1 MTQAF
6 SRLLA
11 RQRPLLALAVV
22 AALFA
27 AAVAALAPAGAQT
40 PANPQGS
47 QQTITW
53 SIGLALKDENGD
65 GIFEKGDAP
74 ELQVTFSAAITPDA
88 SDQASG
94 GIKNAM
100 ITTGSTP
107 LTLHETNTSLTISGG
122 QGIEFQLGPNS
133 QIDRLRGDHINE
145 QGGKEAPFACTS
157 TAGASSSGSSPAT
170 ATCSIDTGIMVSIP
184 QTVADATYIIR
195 GRVNF
200 SSGSLVVN
208 YEQADGTDD
217 ANGNP
222 NRSMASAAFP
232 GTADVAD
239 RTFSSTDPAELNNA
253 SASVNLPIGPVA
265 AVSSV
270 AFAPASKCADAGDPP
285 ETGLDTRRLS
295 GTVDDPGGIG
305 SGTGAGTTA
314 CKTTLRTAG
323 GNHSHFELKIRN
335 SANRG
340 VVPGQVI
347 AVLGTLVRETGGSA
361 TFAACGGEAA
371 DSASCTPD
379 LDSNTKTASSFF
391 TVKAP
396 STPGT
401 ATLRV
406 QVVPRAGETVTRE
419 IPLIFTGPATSIEL
433 SDVPSTILNRNV
445 DAADADVTDRA
456 KGTDSIVLAITPKD
470 ADDNTVA
477 QPGGYTYE
485 LTGPDSRR
493 VVLSGSAKI
502 AVEPGPTPSTSD
514 PSTKTSVNQVL
525 IDVTSAATAAAPLM
539 TGEYTLK
546 VSRTARN
553 LSATTT
559 FRVVGPA
566 GNLALSLGDE
576 CTNGRASLA
585 EVGCTFDITATI
597 TDADGNNVADGTDV
611 ALSATN
617 TDGTNAQNLILSGS
631 GSDSTRTTLKTKAGA
646 ATGMATVVGNGEV
659 LIVATAS
666 GGTVSDSQIADTT
679 AAASGAGAESN
690 VLACLSKV
698 EVGEYSTYICDATL
712 TADALFSVLRNRG
725 ADAIYLR
732 SVGSWVRYA
741 TNAAGAPLPG
751 SADNFTAVKYD
762 TLFIGG

>member
-40 PANPQGS
+40 TPDPQGS

-53 SIGLALKDENGD
+53 SIGLALKDVTVPPD

-74 ELQVTFSAAITPDA
+74 ELQVVFSAAITPDA
-88 SDQASG
+88 SDQANAD
-94 GIKNAM
+94 GISKAM
-100 ITTGSTP
+100 IEGSS
-107 LTLHETNTSLTISGG
+107 LMFADATSLTISGG

-133 QIDRLRGDHINE
+133 QIDRLRGSSINT
-145 QGGKEAPFACTS
+145 QGTTTAPFSCTTPGS
-157 TAGASSSGSSPAT
+157 GASSSGSSPAT
-170 ATCSIDTGIMVSIP
+170 ATCTIDTGIMVSIP
-184 QTVADATYIIR
+184 QTVADATYTIR
-195 GRVNF
+195 GRVEF
-200 SSGSLVVN
+200 SAGSLVVD
-208 YEQADGTDD
+208 YEQADGDGT
-217 ANGNP
+217 
-222 NRSMASAAFP
+222 RSMASAAFT
-232 GTADVAD
+232 GSTDVAA
-239 RTFSSTDPAELNNA
+239 RTFSSTNPAELNNA
-253 SASVNLPIGPVA
+253 SASTSLPIGPVA
-265 AVSSV
+265 AVASV
-270 AFAPASKCADAGDPP
+270 TLDPANKCADPADMI
-285 ETGLDTRRLS
+285 ETGLDDGVLAT
-295 GTVDDPGGIG
+295 TG
-305 SGTGAGTTA
+305 SGDNELFGNGAGEGTTA
-314 CKTTLRTAG
+314 CKTTLRTSG

-340 VVPGQVI
+340 VVPGQVV
-347 AVLGTLVRETGGSA
+347 AVVGTIVRKTGGSA
-361 TFAACGGEAA
+361 TFAACGGERAS
-371 DSASCTPD
+371 SASCTPT
-379 LDSNTKTASSFF
+379 LGAGQTGSSFF

-401 ATLRV
+401 ATLRI
-406 QVVPRAGETVTRE
+406 QVVPRAGGTETRE
-419 IPLIFTGPATSIEL
+419 RELIFTGTATSIEL
-433 SDVPSTILNRNV
+433 SDVPSTILNRNT
-445 DAADADVTDRA
+445 DADDAQLDDLA
-456 KGTDSIVLAITPKD
+456 KGTDSIVLAVTPKD
-470 ADDNTVA
+470 ADGNVVA
-477 QPGGYTYE
+477 QTRAYSFE
-485 LTGPDSRR
+485 LTGPDARR
-493 VVLSGSAKI
+493 VSYGTVATPGTNKI
-502 AVEPGPTPSTSD
+502 IVDRGPTPSTSGTAHEAD
-514 PSTKTSVNQVL
+514 PNQVL
-525 IDVTSAATAAAPLM
+525 IDVTAPATAPLM

-631 GSDSTRTTLKTKAGA
+631 GSDSTRTTLRTAGGS
-646 ATGMATVVGNGEV
+646 ATGTATVVGNGEV

>member
-53 SIGLALKDENGD
+53 SIGLALKDVTVPPD

-74 ELQVTFSAAITPDA
+74 ELQVVFSAAITPDA
-88 SDQASG
+88 SDQAGG
-94 GIKNAM
+94 GITNARIM
-100 ITTGSTP
+100 TTTDLAFGDA
-107 LTLHETNTSLTISGG
+107 TSLTISGG

-133 QIDRLRGDHINE
+133 QIDRLTGQHITNKAAADNRDFRCE
-145 QGGKEAPFACTS
+145 TSEAA
-157 TAGASSSGSSPAT
+157 AGSSNGSSPAT
-170 ATCSIDTGIMVSIP
+170 ARCTVDTGIMVSIP
-184 QTVADATYIIR
+184 QTVADNTYTIR
-195 GRVNF
+195 GRVMF
-200 SSGSLVVN
+200 GTGVLVVD
-208 YEQADGTDD
+208 YMQQDDDG
-217 ANGNP
+217 
-222 NRSMASAAFP
+222 S
-232 GTADVAD
+232 D
-239 RTFSSTDPAELNNA
+239 RTDRSLASEAFGSAGVAARTRTGNDELNEA
-253 SASVNLPIGPVA
+253 SASVSLPIGPVA
-265 AVSSV
+265 SV
-270 AFAPASKCADAGDPP
+270 ASVTLAAANKCANADNDLGI
-285 ETGLDTRRLS
+285 ETGLDTGNLT
-295 GTVDDPGGIG
+295 GTTNT
-305 SGTGAGTTA
+305 TGRGNTA
-314 CKTTLRTAG
+314 CKTTLRTQG
-323 GNHSHFELKIRN
+323 GTHSHFELKVLN

-340 VVPGQVI
+340 VVGGQVV
-347 AVLGTLVRETGGSA
+347 ATVGTLVRKTGGSA
-361 TFAACGGEAA
+361 TFDSCAG
-371 DSASCTPD
+371 DHSVNSASCTPR
-379 LDSNTKTASSFF
+379 LTSNQTGSSFF

-396 STPGT
+396 TTPGT
-401 ATLRV
+401 ATLRI
-406 QVVPRAGETVTRE
+406 QVVPRAGGTETRE
-419 IPLIFTGPATSIEL
+419 IELIFTGPATSIEL
-433 SDVPSTILNRNV
+433 SDVPSTIINRNT
-445 DAADADVTDRA
+445 DADDAGLEDLA

-470 ADDNTVA
+470 ADGNVVA
-477 QPGGYTYE
+477 QGRTYTYE

-493 VVLSGSAKI
+493 VSFDKPDGTGNNKI
-502 AVEPGPTPSTSD
+502 IVGEGPTARAGDGDD
-514 PSTKTSVNQVL
+514 PDTNQVL
-525 IDVTSAATAAAPLM
+525 IDVKTSASAPLM

-546 VSRTARN
+546 VSRTSRN

-646 ATGMATVVGNGEV
+646 ATGTATVVGNGEV